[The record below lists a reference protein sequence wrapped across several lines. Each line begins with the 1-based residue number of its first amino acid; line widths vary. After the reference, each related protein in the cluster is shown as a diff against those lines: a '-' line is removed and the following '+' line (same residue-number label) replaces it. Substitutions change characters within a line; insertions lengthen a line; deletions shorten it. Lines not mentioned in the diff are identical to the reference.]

1 MKTYNLVHICIKSE
15 DELMH
20 RDEEDYRCGISKMA
34 YAALRTESHIYAYA
48 FMSTHVHVVV
58 QSSDCPK
65 FISLYRSAYTR
76 WFNHKYCRA
85 GRLGERYY
93 HTEYLETPYRILYA
107 VNYVLRNPVHHLV
120 SDSALGYEFCSARY
134 VFAGDFRSGDLP
146 CKRRTTPFLSTKIT
160 LPESF
165 SLNEKGMISPESF
178 LEIKAVENLY
188 GTVKSFMYY
197 INRPSFK
204 DLGNPQDTG
213 ENPLTIDMIEP
224 SFNIEELRENEQK
237 RSVKGYAKDIDVCR
251 IIDKE
256 CLQGKSY
263 TRISGQEKTMI
274 ANILL
279 RRFKGYISIK
289 QINRC
294 LFSRE

>member
-1 MKTYNLVHICIKSE
+1 MKTYNLVHVCIKSE
-15 DELMH
+15 GELMH
-20 RDEEDYRCGISKMA
+20 REEEDYRCGISKMA
-34 YAALRTESHIYAYA
+34 FAAFRTESHIYAYA
-48 FMSTHVHVVV
+48 FMSTHIHIIV
-58 QSSDCPK
+58 QTSDCPK

-76 WFNHKYCRA
+76 WFNHKYCRT

-93 HTEYLETPYRILYA
+93 HTEHLETPYRILYA

-134 VFAGDFRSGDLP
+134 IFAGDFRFRDLP
-146 CKRRTTPFLSTKIT
+146 CARRTTHFLSTKIT

-165 SLNEKGMISPESF
+165 CLNENGMISPESF

-197 INRPSFK
+197 LNRPSFK
-204 DLGNPQDTG
+204 DLGKSPDTG
-213 ENPLTIDMIEP
+213 EKPLTIDMIEP

-237 RSVKGYAKDIDVCR
+237 RSVKGYAKDIDICR

-256 CLQGKSY
+256 CLPGKSY
-263 TRISGQEKTMI
+263 TRITEQERIRIT
-274 ANILL
+274 NTLL
-279 RRFKGYISIK
+279 RRFNGCISIK

-294 LFSRE
+294 LSSR